1 MIRLTLP
8 NLKQERV
15 TKGNKLYFF
24 LPPLIKVQ
32 MMGMTI
38 NKELKMI
45 LLIESP
51 KQKITIPST
60 TNGYSHKKYFLKL
73 VILNTEGI
81 QFDNNSKELSQR

>member
-45 LLIESP
+45 
-51 KQKITIPST
+51 
-60 TNGYSHKKYFLKL
+60 
-73 VILNTEGI
+73 
-81 QFDNNSKELSQR
+81 